1 MKIKLSYN
9 YTEEERQGECAMKI
23 RKGIVTIIIF
33 ILSLI
38 ISSIF
43 NYVQSAIVS
52 PSLYFGIAEIRT
64 TSNMGYAMGNPSTGS
79 KKIWKM
85 VEYSNSTTTSYTEV
99 NAYCLNA
106 ETGFSN
112 AGDKAEYN
120 VSYNMK
126 TDSRTTIASQNNV
139 LNQLVNGGQYDN
151 ILALAD
157 LLYIKDVSSLG
168 DRENLLETSK
178 ANAVVDNSDFNG
190 VSQYY
195 LTDDEIDAVQQAAIW
210 YFTNG
215 QTNDAY
221 NVYNKSWAWYTTSTS
236 NGTYTNYTGYNPTGM
251 PVQAAIGYY
260 RQQQMKVLYNYLVDT
275 AKANASA
282 GINDANTILT
292 LYASDS
298 DGTAQPV
305 MEVTKIPKEFDLSL
319 RKYITAVNDETVSNT
334 RIPNIDLST
343 LVTGTTAT
351 YKHRKDPVEVKT
363 NDIVT
368 YNITIYNEGE
378 KAGRATKIVDQ
389 LPTGLEF
396 VEVVSGNFEKS
407 SYSTTNNTLYLTRN
421 ASNTTNLPAYST
433 GNLSSETIQIKCK
446 VTSTG
451 GDTDKILTNI
461 AWISEEIDED
471 GTVITNQAGADRD
484 SEPSTITTQTKDQ
497 LVTTDNGYIGNSSN
511 SGKDLTNSSNYFVGQ
526 QDDDDFEKVV
536 VRAVTSIDVSKKW
549 DDEEN
554 QDGKRV
560 GTVTVELLRN
570 GVATGQTIIL
580 TEGNNWS
587 GTFSNLP
594 TKINGV
600 DVTYSVKE
608 TTSITGYDT
617 VVSSADNENGKS
629 FTITNSYTPEE
640 TQITVTKKWEDN
652 NNQDG
657 KRPTSVTVELYKNG
671 VATGNTQTISGSN
684 WTATFTGLP
693 VYENG
698 QKITYTVRETVPSGY
713 TSSGDGTEA
722 NNYTITNTHKI
733 FDLSLRKYITKVGN
747 TDITNRTPNIDTSDL
762 ADGTDTTASYNHRK
776 DPVTVKTGDQVI
788 YNLTIYNEGEKA
800 GRATKIVDQLPTG
813 LTYVGLV
820 DDSIFTVETYD
831 VGTNTIY
838 FIRQDSNTD
847 NLEAYN
853 NGNTLDSETIQI
865 ICEVTAEAG
874 SEDSILTNVAWI
886 SEEYDAEDD
895 KTITTEEKADTDSE
909 PGTAPNVNKDD
920 LVTTGDDIGYKG
932 DNSNPEDL
940 TQEDTYYKGEQDD
953 DDFEKIVIEART
965 EITATKEWS
974 DNNNQ
979 DGKRPT
985 EVEFEL
991 YKNGTA
997 TGNKKTL
1004 TESNWTAT
1012 FTDLPVYENGQK
1024 ITYTVKEVNVPD
1036 GYTSSGDGTEENNYT
1051 ITNEYTPETTEVT
1064 VTKQWVDSNNQDNK
1078 RPTVLKIELYKK
1090 VGNGAEEFIR
1100 DATMTGTGNTWA
1112 GRFTG
1117 LPTYEDGQKITY
1129 IVREVNENGN
1139 LDEYTSSGDA
1149 TEENNYTI
1157 TNTHK
1162 IFDLSLRKYI
1172 TKVGNTDITNR
1183 TPNIDTSDL
1192 ADGTDTTASYNHR
1205 KDPVTV
1211 KTGDQVIY
1219 NLTIYNEGEKVG
1231 RATKIVDQLPTGLTY
1246 VGLVDDSIFTLETY
1260 DTDTNTIHL
1269 IRQDSNTE
1277 NLDAYDGGDTLDS
1290 ETIQVICEV
1299 TANAGSEAITL
1310 TNVAW
1315 ISEEYD
1321 AEDDKTITTEE
1332 KADTDSEPGT
1342 TPDVDKDGL
1351 VTTGDDIGYKGDNS
1365 NPEDLTQEDTYYKG
1379 EQDDDDFEK
1388 IIIEPITQVTVY
1400 KTWNDENDQDGIRPS
1415 TITINLIKDGSVID
1429 HKEMTADSGWT
1440 SVTFDNLPKY
1450 ENGEE
1455 ITYTVQEEENTGY
1468 AIGYSDATYNQETN
1482 GYEITITNTHTP
1494 GTTSV
1499 TVNKVWDDEDN
1510 RDGIRPDSVVIELL
1524 KNGNSLNPQQTVT
1537 LSEENGWSDGFYDLP
1552 INENGEEIVYTVREL
1567 TQIEG
1572 YNTTIVDDSTGEEIS
1587 NEIASVDKEET
1598 RTTTYA
1604 GKSMIRATS
1613 AETIGTLSETEKAVS
1628 RTIENITT
1636 MTEIGELTESEE
1648 INTIEQIEETRTAG
1662 EIEAVEPK
1670 NFTIT
1675 NTHIVE
1681 REFDLA
1687 LRKFIVAVSKDEN
1700 IEESD
1705 ILKSED
1711 GTSYAREPVVDASK
1725 LNTTDEDGNTITTA
1739 IYNHTKEP
1747 VLVKKNDIVVY
1758 MLRVYNEG
1766 EQDGYATEIT
1776 DYLPPY
1782 LEFVDGEYNTQYG
1795 WEVSEDGRTVTTRY
1809 LENSLIAKPQ
1819 TEENGNNTLSY
1830 VEVPIMCRVS
1840 GEANA
1845 NENITNIADI
1855 TEYQDENKEPVE
1867 DRDSEE
1873 NNVEVPS
1880 DENLPGYKEDEIG
1893 NDYVPGQEDDDDFE
1907 KVYVQDFDL
1916 ALRKFISE
1924 VDGTQ
1929 YDRAPSVDLS
1939 GLENGTTAIYN
1950 HTKDPV
1956 LVKRNSVVVY
1966 TIRVYNE
1973 GNVDGYVEEVTD
1985 YLPNELEFLP
1995 EHEINIA
2002 YEWNVSEDGRTV
2014 TTEYLSNAKET
2025 EERQNLINAFDGT
2038 TLDYKEVKIACR
2050 VKDESETNIKLTNL
2064 AEITEDS
2071 DDDRDSNTDNVE
2083 IPNDENLPNY
2093 KDDEID
2099 QDYVPGQEDD
2109 DDFEKVIVQ
2118 DFDLALRKFIT
2129 KVDEEDV
2136 TTRIPEISYDREQN
2150 QITYNH
2156 TKDPVEVITGNVVE
2170 YTIRIYNEG
2179 DISGYAEEVADDI
2192 PDGLKYLPQNAT
2204 NIEYR
2209 WVMYDAE
2216 GNITEN
2222 VDEAVEIRTD
2232 YLSKEQEET
2241 EGENLLQA
2249 FNPEEEIGE
2258 GNPDYR
2264 DIKIAFEVVEPNTSD
2279 RIIVN
2284 SAQITE
2290 DSDENGNPVEDKDST
2305 PDEWNEGEDDQD
2317 KEYIKLTYFDLAL
2330 RKWVTEAIVIENGQ
2344 QTVTQTGHT
2353 AEMDPEPV
2361 VKVEL
2366 YRKNLN
2372 DVVVKFRYSIRIT
2385 NEGDIAGYATE
2396 ITDYVPAGLTFLA
2409 EDNSGWTDEGNNV
2422 ISTRLLENTLLQPG
2436 ESAEVEV
2443 LLTWINGEDNM
2454 GQMTNIAEISEDY
2467 NDKGAPDRDSTPD
2480 NQVMGE
2486 DDIDDAP
2493 VLLSIETGQERIY
2506 FVLGF
2511 TVLGTLAGGLV
2522 LIKRFVI

>member
-693 VYENG
+693 VYEG
-698 QKITYTVRETVPSGY
+698 GRKITYTVRETVPSGY

-722 NNYTITNTHKI
+722 NNYTITNTY
-733 FDLSLRKYITKVGN
+733 SPEETQIT
-747 TDITNRTPNIDTSDL
+747 
-762 ADGTDTTASYNHRK
+762 
-776 DPVTVKTGDQVI
+776 VTKKW
-788 YNLTIYNEGEKA
+788 E
-800 GRATKIVDQLPTG
+800 
-813 LTYVGLV
+813 
-820 DDSIFTVETYD
+820 
-831 VGTNTIY
+831 
-838 FIRQDSNTD
+838 
-847 NLEAYN
+847 
-853 NGNTLDSETIQI
+853 
-865 ICEVTAEAG
+865 
-874 SEDSILTNVAWI
+874 
-886 SEEYDAEDD
+886 
-895 KTITTEEKADTDSE
+895 
-909 PGTAPNVNKDD
+909 
-920 LVTTGDDIGYKG
+920 
-932 DNSNPEDL
+932 
-940 TQEDTYYKGEQDD
+940 
-953 DDFEKIVIEART
+953 
-965 EITATKEWS
+965 

-1400 KTWNDENDQDGIRPS
+1400 KTWNDENDQDGIRPN

-1468 AIGYSDATYNQETN
+1468 AIDYSDATYNQETN

-1510 RDGIRPDSVVIELL
+1510 RDGIRADSVVIELL

-1782 LEFVDGEYNTQYG
+1782 LEFVDGEYNAQYG

-1950 HTKDPV
+1950 HTKAPV
-1956 LVKRNSVVVY
+1956 LVKRNSIVVY

-2014 TTEYLSNAKET
+2014 TTDYLSSAKET

-2093 KDDEID
+2093 KDDEIN

-2264 DIKIAFEVVEPNTSD
+2264 DIKVAFEVVEPNESD

-2290 DSDENGNPVEDKDST
+2290 DSDENGNPVEDKDSI

-2317 KEYIKLTYFDLAL
+2317 REYIKLTYFDLAL

-2344 QTVTQTGHT
+2344 ETITQTGHT

-2366 YRKNLN
+2366 YRKNIN
-2372 DVVVKFRYSIRIT
+2372 DVTVKFRYSIRIT

-2396 ITDYVPAGLTFLA
+2396 ITDYVPEGLRFVA
-2409 EDNSGWTDEGNNV
+2409 EDNPGWTDEGNNV

-2443 LLTWINGEDNM
+2443 VLTWINGEDNM